1 MKLNLR
7 SKLANIIEN
16 CILIKYKKQL
26 PRMIKVM
33 RKKDKIKVLFVV
45 AESSKWKTENLYKE
59 MTIHPRFTP
68 IIGITLKTDDKPSES
83 ARKILQLIDY
93 LKLNGYKYQELIGEN
108 FIKDSIRP
116 DIIIYQE
123 PYSGTILRGLNYL
136 HNLNSIFISITYGF
150 HSVLLPFNHNIGYKK
165 FAWFDCYENE
175 STARDAIEYTKRK
188 RKNILVTGLP
198 MSESFLKYYSKKYVW
213 KDLGHRKKI
222 IWAPH
227 HSIGFDYETITY
239 GNFLTIADKMIELSE
254 KYKDSIQ
261 WAFKPHPL
269 LKSKLDIVWGRDKT
283 EKYYSYWKNSVH
295 TQLEEGE
302 YVDLF
307 MQSDGMI
314 HDCDTFTIEYLYANK
329 PVMYLY
335 NGANHNE
342 NLNKFAK
349 KALSVHYSGYNAD
362 DIEKFIIDIIS
373 GNDIF
378 YKIRNNFY
386 NQELNIDYG
395 KYASKNII
403 SLILGIKTK

>member
-1 MKLNLR
+1 
-7 SKLANIIEN
+7 
-16 CILIKYKKQL
+16 
-26 PRMIKVM
+26 
-33 RKKDKIKVLFVV
+33 
-45 AESSKWKTENLYKE
+45 
-59 MTIHPRFTP
+59 
-68 IIGITLKTDDKPSES
+68 
-83 ARKILQLIDY
+83 
-93 LKLNGYKYQELIGEN
+93 
-108 FIKDSIRP
+108 
-116 DIIIYQE
+116 
-123 PYSGTILRGLNYL
+123 
-136 HNLNSIFISITYGF
+136 
-150 HSVLLPFNHNIGYKK
+150 
-165 FAWFDCYENE
+165 
-175 STARDAIEYTKRK
+175 
-188 RKNILVTGLP
+188 
-198 MSESFLKYYSKKYVW
+198 
-213 KDLGHRKKI
+213 
-222 IWAPH
+222 
-227 HSIGFDYETITY
+227 
-239 GNFLTIADKMIELSE
+239 MIELSE
-254 KYKDSIQ
+254 KYKESIQ

-283 EKYYSYWKNSVH
+283 EKYYSYWQNSVH

-349 KALSVHYSGYNAD
+349 KALSVHYSGHNAD
-362 DIEKFIIDIIS
+362 DIERFIIDIIS